1 MAKTLA
7 TTLTILFVSTIT
19 TGCIVSLFALATAG
33 ANYALALQ

>member
-19 TGCIVSLFALATAG
+19 TGCIVSL
-33 ANYALALQ
+33 